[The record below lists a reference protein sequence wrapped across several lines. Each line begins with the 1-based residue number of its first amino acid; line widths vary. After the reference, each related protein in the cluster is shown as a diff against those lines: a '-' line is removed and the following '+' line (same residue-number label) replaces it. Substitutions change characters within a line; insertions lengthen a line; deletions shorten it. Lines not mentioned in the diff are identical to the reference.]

1 MTAAPILVT
10 GATGRLGRL
19 IVERL
24 LALGQPVRIY
34 ARRPEAA
41 QALFGQRVQVA
52 SGTFEDANALD
63 KALSGVERLLLLA
76 PISADLTSQ
85 QIAVADR
92 AVAAGVERIM
102 KISGSNWT
110 IGTDGRSIS
119 GDAHSAVEA
128 HLQSLAVQSV
138 SLRPNAWMQ
147 VSLANTIRRVL
158 AHQPILAAN
167 ADAGIGYIDARDIAD
182 LAAHQLLAETVAG
195 PVLDLSGPA
204 SVTPRRI
211 ANLLSERLGRP
222 VPITPPPSASPVTD
236 FEHRAVGEFAALIAE
251 GRAAYTT
258 STIADLL
265 GRSPRSVE
273 NFISE
278 TVADTVLAEG

>member
-24 LALGQPVRIY
+24 QTLGQPVRVY
-34 ARRPEAA
+34 TRRPDAA
-41 QALFGQRVQVA
+41 QTLFGERVQVA
-52 SGTFEDANALD
+52 SGTFDGAQALN
-63 KALSGVERLLLLA
+63 KALSGIEKLLLLS
-76 PISADLTSQ
+76 PISAELASQ

-92 AVAAGVERIM
+92 AVAAGISRIV

-110 IGTDGRSIS
+110 IDTGGRSIS
-119 GDAHSAVEA
+119 GDAHAAIEA
-128 HLQSLAVQSV
+128 HLNRLVVPSV

-147 VSLANTIRRVL
+147 VSLSNTIRRVL
-158 AHQPILAAN
+158 ADQPVLAAN

-182 LAAHQLLAETVAG
+182 IAVHQMLADTVAA

-204 SVTPRRI
+204 SVTPRQI
-211 ANLLSERLGRP
+211 AGLLSEALGRP
-222 VPITPPPSASPVTD
+222 VPITPPPAPSPSTD
-236 FEHRAVGEFAALIAE
+236 FEHRAVGEFATLIAE

-258 STIADLL
+258 STVSDLL
-265 GRSPRSVE
+265 GHKPRNVE
-273 NFISE
+273 DFISQA
-278 TVADTVLAEG
+278 VSDAAPAQA

>member
-24 LALGQPVRIY
+24 LARGQPVRVY
-34 ARRPEAA
+34 ARRPEVAK
-41 QALFGQRVQVA
+41 ALFGQRVQMA
-52 SGTFEDANALD
+52 AGAFENTDALE
-63 KALSGVERLLLLA
+63 KALCGVEHLLLLS
-76 PISADLTSQ
+76 PISAELASQ

-92 AVAAGVERIM
+92 AVAAGVKRIV

-110 IGTDGRSIS
+110 IGTGGRSIS
-119 GDAHSAVEA
+119 GDAHAAIET
-128 HLQSLAVQSV
+128 HLQSLAIPSV

-182 LAAHQLLAETVAG
+182 LAAQQLSAETVSG

-204 SVTPRRI
+204 SVTPHRI
-211 ANLLSERLGRP
+211 AALLSERIGRP
-222 VPITPPPSASPVTD
+222 VPITPPPAFSASSD
-236 FEHRAVGEFAALIAE
+236 FEHRAIGEFAALIAE

-258 STIADLL
+258 PTISDLL
-265 GRSPRSVE
+265 GHSPRSVE

-278 TVADTVLAEG
+278 TVTDAALAEG